1 MPDSW
6 GSLRRR
12 MASRADGAWYSLSGG
27 GSPDGTLGPMKPYGT
42 NIVTFRVLLAGYEQA
57 VNRFG
62 QVSRSR
68 DPLQVFAPLFEA
80 LNWAVA
86 LDDEAREHY
95 APEGE
100 PLDWGWRS
108 RVSGGEFVSAVR
120 CARNRV
126 HHQWADAL
134 TLSEGFSAPLV
145 APIVAHEW
153 RWRCLADLPQSDPVK
168 GRAPA
173 KVLEAESAYERLLAG
188 HPGRVVLG
196 ELRAPFRQL
205 ADLLEPPRPGRDS

>member
-108 RVSGGEFVSAVR
+108 RVLAANS
-120 CARNRV
+120 
-126 HHQWADAL
+126 
-134 TLSEGFSAPLV
+134 SAP
-145 APIVAHEW
+145 
-153 RWRCLADLPQSDPVK
+153 
-168 GRAPA
+168 
-173 KVLEAESAYERLLAG
+173 SAARGIEYTTNGPMPSRS
-188 HPGRVVLG
+188 P
-196 ELRAPFRQL
+196 
-205 ADLLEPPRPGRDS
+205 RDSAPRLSRRSSRTSGVGVVWRICPSPTP